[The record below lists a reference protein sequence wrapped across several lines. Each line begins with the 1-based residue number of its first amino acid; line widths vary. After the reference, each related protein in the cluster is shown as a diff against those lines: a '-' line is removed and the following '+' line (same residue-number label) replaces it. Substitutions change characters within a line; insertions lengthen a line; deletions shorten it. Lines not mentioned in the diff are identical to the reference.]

1 MDNSPN
7 LMSWSIRNE
16 KWVKEL
22 IYEGDAYC
30 IFPGDPYLMEVQM
43 ERFLK
48 QIAYTSER
56 GIDFWIEQVA
66 ERVGDRIYRG
76 VIFEL
81 DDWLYKKLI
90 SFS

>member
-1 MDNSPN
+1 MT
-7 LMSWSIRNE
+7 SWSIKND

-22 IYEGDAYC
+22 IYEGDGIC
-30 IFPGDPYLMEVQM
+30 VFPGDPILMEVQM

-76 VIFEL
+76 IIFKL
-81 DDWLYKKLI
+81 DNWIFQKMMSYN
-90 SFS
+90 